1 MSGLSLSLCSSSRIF
16 GSFECVSIR
25 YSVHVLRVLSMEYC
39 KVQAREAS
47 SVASCIHM
55 SYLYKS
61 CFTNAGLHPCWLD
74 VALLCRP
81 MRIRKDREVSQQ
93 RASSTGRVSF
103 LDIAGRCLLWSRVD
117 SDSNGCDS
125 TQIAFSRK
133 RRGLATVWKSL
144 IERICVCVC
153 EREGEKELRFAVW
166 KRDKQKRPVRETRC
180 LFARLSWIG
189 PVCVAF
195 KLETWFFVIVQQL
208 CFTSLPRF
216 RVLVFKER
224 IYRWVPF
231 YPNPLNLNSRL
242 IRNSPQSNCF
252 TRCCLLG
259 FSWTLLHRN
268 WG

>member
-1 MSGLSLSLCSSSRIF
+1 MNEVFTPNSPRNTRQCVLSFPAVHVSVGHAAVAFCTVCCNKAMSGLSLSLCSSSRIF

-133 RRGLATVWKSL
+133 RRGLATV
-144 IERICVCVC
+144 
-153 EREGEKELRFAVW
+153 
-166 KRDKQKRPVRETRC
+166 
-180 LFARLSWIG
+180 
-189 PVCVAF
+189 
-195 KLETWFFVIVQQL
+195 
-208 CFTSLPRF
+208 
-216 RVLVFKER
+216 
-224 IYRWVPF
+224 
-231 YPNPLNLNSRL
+231 
-242 IRNSPQSNCF
+242 
-252 TRCCLLG
+252 
-259 FSWTLLHRN
+259 
-268 WG
+268 